1 MPIDI
6 YVRICYIITIKRNN
20 GQAKGREGKQEMF
33 EIYINGESATW
44 KRIANEYGKNYA
56 EELKAEAKAAK
67 PWTTIYSEDDMIEIS
82 VY

>member
-1 MPIDI
+1 
-6 YVRICYIITIKRNN
+6 
-20 GQAKGREGKQEMF
+20 MF

-56 EELKAEAKAAK
+56 EELKAEAKSAK

>member
-1 MPIDI
+1 
-6 YVRICYIITIKRNN
+6 
-20 GQAKGREGKQEMF
+20 MF

-67 PWTTIYSEDDMIEIS
+67 PWTTIYSEDNMIEIS

>member
-20 GQAKGREGKQEMF
+20 GKAKGREGKQEMF